1 MPKITETKLKA
12 EIKELIE
19 LIKLIPTLSNP
30 LSQLDC
36 ISLSPSEDL
45 NSINSLYQAIAYYWE
60 CYLNN
65 EEKSISFDSSKNK
78 NEIVINLCQY
88 WLDLWFLLRFSFA
101 KIKNYAK
108 KTNDIFKIDNH
119 QKLFLFLMEKQ
130 YLIDITRTKN
140 NNPHQIYTKTGIL
153 SKNKNNIEREQSK
166 NDDLEIC
173 LIIIN
178 KIVNENGCPASIKQ
192 YWKKFKQSEQKLCI
206 SNHHL
211 AAQKTKKRN
220 KCSQI

>member
-78 NEIVINLCQY
+78 NEIVIKGIYSHIKNSNLSKLCMCFSSNLCY
-88 WLDLWFLLRFSFA
+88 
-101 KIKNYAK
+101 I
-108 KTNDIFKIDNH
+108 IFI
-119 QKLFLFLMEKQ
+119 
-130 YLIDITRTKN
+130 
-140 NNPHQIYTKTGIL
+140 
-153 SKNKNNIEREQSK
+153 
-166 NDDLEIC
+166 
-173 LIIIN
+173 
-178 KIVNENGCPASIKQ
+178 
-192 YWKKFKQSEQKLCI
+192 
-206 SNHHL
+206 
-211 AAQKTKKRN
+211 
-220 KCSQI
+220 